1 MHEMGHY
8 TVLSGW
14 VQCVQKGTYKGKRKA
29 GSSELEK
36 ETWGRSDEIAGWEP
50 QTKKCRQPE
59 SWKRPNGFFPRALR
73 RNTML
78 LKPWF

>member
-1 MHEMGHY
+1 MGHY

-36 ETWGRSDEIAGWEP
+36 ET
-50 QTKKCRQPE
+50 
-59 SWKRPNGFFPRALR
+59 
-73 RNTML
+73 
-78 LKPWF
+78 

>member
-1 MHEMGHY
+1 MVSKTTTPRDAQVLIPRICEYVKFTWQKGFCRYDKIRVHEMGHY

-36 ETWGRSDEIAGWEP
+36 ET
-50 QTKKCRQPE
+50 
-59 SWKRPNGFFPRALR
+59 
-73 RNTML
+73 
-78 LKPWF
+78 